1 MKRVCLAISC
11 VRDWRWLL
19 PLERVD
25 DVLNSIEVTRLTFI
39 YIDQTSVRCSQWR
52 FEDQNMN
59 QLMRVFRSS
68 ERRHGRQIGWNYL
81 RIFFNSNFLFSYS
94 GHSNNVE
101 VRSKR
106 DEKSCDVSFELTD
119 QIQS

>member
-94 GHSNNVE
+94 CQSNNVE

-106 DEKSCDVSFELTD
+106 VEKSCDVSFELTD